1 MPNGPAGILG
11 LRGTGQFASDFRPTN
26 YREYYTLLEPNGSA
40 PLNALLAMAQSEST
54 DDPKFNQFQDE
65 LPDRTL
71 VIDNGGGYNAATTTL
86 QLTSGS
92 QMGYVVV
99 GTVIVNPRTGEV
111 MRATANGDTAAYTVT
126 VTRNVGGTSYTI
138 DDVDDLI
145 IAGHAAI
152 EGGDTPGAISFDP
165 TVTYNY
171 TQIFKTAFQL
181 TGTAQN
187 THFRTGSKE
196 VEYTNKALK
205 MHMTDIE
212 RAMFWGK
219 RTEVNGSTNQ
229 PLRYTGGL
237 LTTLTQVLDGD
248 TQTNAGVITEED
260 FDDYLIGTVF
270 AFGSKEKVMIGGA
283 TIAGHLQKFGKNR
296 WSPSTVENTYG
307 VNITRYQT
315 MAGSLNFML
324 HPQFRQMPQTSNLA
338 VLLDL
343 PYLRYRHM
351 VNRDTQLLK
360 DRQGN
365 GTDGKIHE
373 FMTECGLEFLQNKV
387 HSVIKNWDAISA

>member
-1 MPNGPAGILG
+1 MPNGPAGIQG
-11 LRGTGQFASDFRPTN
+11 LRGTGQFSTDFRPTN

-40 PLNALLAMAQSEST
+40 PLNALLSMAQSEAT

-71 VIDNGGGYNAATTTL
+71 VIDHGAGYTTETTL

-92 QMGYVVV
+92 QVGYVVT

-111 MRATANGDTAAYTVT
+111 MRATANGDTGAYTIV
-126 VTRNVGGTSYTI
+126 VTRNIGGTAYTI
-138 DDVDDLI
+138 TDVDDLI
-145 IAGHAAI
+145 IAGHAAV
-152 EGGDTPGAISFDP
+152 EGGDTPGALSFDP
-165 TVTYNY
+165 TMTYNY

-181 TGTAQN
+181 TGSTAN

-196 VEYTNKALK
+196 TEYTNKALK
-205 MHMTDIE
+205 LHMTDIE
-212 RAMFWGK
+212 RTMFWGK
-219 RTEVNGSTNQ
+219 RSEVNGSTAQ
-229 PLRYTGGL
+229 PLRYTGGI
-237 LTTLTQVLDGD
+237 LTTLSQILDGD
-248 TQTNAGVITEED
+248 TQTTAGTITEEA

-270 AFGSKEKVMIGGA
+270 AFGSKEKIAIGGA
-283 TIAGHLQKFGKNR
+283 TVAGHLQKFGKNR
-296 WSPSTVENTYG
+296 WSPSVVDNTYG
-307 VNITRYQT
+307 VNITRYAT

-324 HPQFRQMPQTSNLA
+324 HPQFRQMPQMANML
-338 VLLDL
+338 VILDL

-351 VNRDTQLLK
+351 ANRDTQLLK

-373 FMTECGLEFLQNKV
+373 FLTDCGLEFLQNKV
-387 HSVIKNWDAISA
+387 HTVIKNWDAIA